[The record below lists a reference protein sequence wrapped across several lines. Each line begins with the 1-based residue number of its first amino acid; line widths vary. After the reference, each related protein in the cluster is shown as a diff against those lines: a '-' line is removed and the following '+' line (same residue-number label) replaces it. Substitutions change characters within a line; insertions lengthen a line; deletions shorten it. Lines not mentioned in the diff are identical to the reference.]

1 MPQISHRERLG
12 SILDRAAARLV
23 AGRWIAGTR
32 ADDAIRDAKAFNSRG
47 IRVLLNNLGEA
58 YRSPAK
64 IDSTVS
70 NYMYL
75 INNISKMKLGAAL
88 SVKPSQLGL
97 RVSEKELER
106 NYLKIV
112 RAAEKNGIFVWLDM
126 EEHDTVDSTI
136 DLYRRWI
143 KYGNT
148 GICIQSYLRRS
159 MEDEK
164 QLVEDGGTI
173 RLVKGAY
180 TEPRNMA
187 FQSRAEVTRR
197 YSSMMGYLFEHASAF
212 MIATHD
218 MRMIGKAMRLE
229 KRSKKRA
236 MLGMLKGI
244 MNRKAVELAESG
256 EDMNIYVPF
265 GPDWIAYSYRR
276 LTEAGHT
283 SLILRSLMKRQ
294 SISA

>member
-1 MPQISHRERLG
+1 MLS
-12 SILDRAAARLV
+12 RAAARLV

-32 ADDAIRDAKAFNSRG
+32 ADDALKDAKAFNGRG
-47 IRVLLNNLGEA
+47 IKAILNNLGEA
-58 YRSPAK
+58 YRSKAK

-75 INNISKMKLGAAL
+75 INSISGMRLSASL

-97 RVSEKELER
+97 LVSEKELER
-106 NYLKIV
+106 NYLKIT
-112 RAAEKNGIFVWLDM
+112 RAAKKNGIFVWLDM

-136 DLYRRWI
+136 ELYRRSI

-159 MEDEK
+159 MDDEK
-164 QLVEDGGTI
+164 RIVGDGGII

-180 TEPRNMA
+180 TEPRDIA
-187 FQSRAEVTRR
+187 FQSRAEVTKH
-197 YSSMMGYLFEHASAF
+197 YSSMMDYLFGHASAF

-218 MRMIGKAMRLE
+218 MNMISKAMRLE

-244 MNRKAVELAESG
+244 MNREAVRLAGSG

-294 SISA
+294 SIDA

>member
-1 MPQISHRERLG
+1 MSG
-12 SILDRAAARLV
+12 ILNGAAARLI

-32 ADDAIRDAKAFNSRG
+32 ADDALDDAKAFNSRG
-47 IRVLLNNLGEA
+47 IAVLLNNLGEA
-58 YRSPAK
+58 YRSKAK
-64 IDSTVS
+64 IDSTIS
-70 NYMYL
+70 NYTYL
-75 INNISKMKLGAAL
+75 INKISEMKLNASL

-97 RVSEKELER
+97 LVSEKELER

-112 RAAEKNGIFVWLDM
+112 RAAKREGIFVWLDM

-136 DLYRRWI
+136 EIYRRSV

-164 QLVEDGGTI
+164 QIVDDGGTI

-180 TEPRNMA
+180 TEPSSIA
-187 FQSRAEVTRR
+187 FQSRAEVTRH
-197 YSSMMGYLFEHASAF
+197 YSSMMGYLFGHASAF

-218 MRMIGKAMRLE
+218 MNMIGKAVRLE
-229 KRSKKRA
+229 KKSKKRA

-244 MNRKAVELAESG
+244 MNRRAIELAGSG

-265 GPDWIAYSYRR
+265 GPDWVAYSYRR

-283 SLILRSLMKRQ
+283 SLILKSLMKRQ

>member
-1 MPQISHRERLG
+1 MLSG
-12 SILDRAAARLV
+12 AAARLV

-32 ADDAIRDAKAFNSRG
+32 ADDALKDAKSFNSRG

-58 YRSPAK
+58 YRSKAK
-64 IDSTVS
+64 INSTIS

-75 INNISKMKLGAAL
+75 ISNISKMKLNAAL

-97 RVSEKELER
+97 LVSEKELER
-106 NYLKIV
+106 NYLGIV
-112 RAAEKNGIFVWLDM
+112 RAARNNGIFVWLDM

-136 DLYRRWI
+136 ELYRRSI

-159 MEDEK
+159 MDDEK
-164 QLVEDGGTI
+164 QIVGDGGTI

-180 TEPRNMA
+180 TEPRDIA
-187 FQSRAEVTRR
+187 FQSRAEVTKQ
-197 YSSMMGYLFEHASAF
+197 YSGMMDYLFRHASAF

-218 MRMIGKAMRLE
+218 IDMVSKAMRLE

-294 SISA
+294 SINA